1 MLPPYEGKFVL
12 ELGAGIDRFTSE
24 LAQKVG
30 HVIALDSIEGVIKK
44 NESINGHYK
53 NVKFLCV
60 DVNSPDLEISKGSL
74 DLIFSNWL
82 WMYLSDKEVENLA
95 KRMVKWLKVSGHT
108 FFREFY
114 FHHSGDCKRKHKPT
128 YYREPRF
135 YTKVFKKCHAT
146 DDSGNSFEFSL
157 VDYKCIGAYVKNKKN
172 QNQICWVWQKFSSD
186 IDKGFQR
193 FLDTVQY
200 KSNSILRYTDDV
212 HPYKMIPIPV
222 VGGTESTNTC
232 RKLCRC

>member
-12 ELGAGIDRFTSE
+12 ELGAGIGRFTGE

-30 HVIALDSIEGVIKK
+30 HVIALESIEGVIKK

-108 FFREFY
+108 FFRESY

-135 YTKVFKKCHAT
+135 YTNVFKKCHAT
-146 DDSGNSFEFSL
+146 DDSGNLFEFSL
-157 VDYKCIGAYVKNKKN
+157 VNYKCIGAYVKNKKN
-172 QNQICWVWQKFSSD
+172 QNQI
-186 IDKGFQR
+186 
-193 FLDTVQY
+193 Y
-200 KSNSILRYTDDV
+200 
-212 HPYKMIPIPV
+212 
-222 VGGTESTNTC
+222 
-232 RKLCRC
+232 